1 VNDCNF
7 YAGVLLLNMQYAHL
21 DRNIYDEKYDKAP
34 PVMSFIEKM
43 RALFRA
49 SKGSSAAELLNHVS
63 QQMQELAKNMQK
75 LVEAAASGKH
85 GVADATIEYVLH
97 DRTGGELQTEW
108 QDTDYITYDDIVQTS
123 GFQSLQQQAR
133 TLSVKLKLIEESIEE
148 VDDEER
154 VRFVVRLS
162 GWGS

>member
-1 VNDCNF
+1 
-7 YAGVLLLNMQYAHL
+7 M
-21 DRNIYDEKYDKAP
+21 
-34 PVMSFIEKM
+34 MSFIKKM

-63 QQMQELAKNMQK
+63 QQMQELANDMQQQ
-75 LVEAAASGKH
+75 VEAAASGEH
-85 GVADATIEYVLH
+85 GMADATIEYVLN
-97 DRTGGELQTEW
+97 DRTGSELQTEW
-108 QDTDYITYDDIVQTS
+108 QDTDYITYDDIVQTA

-133 TLSVKLKLIEESIEE
+133 MLSVKLRLIEESIEE